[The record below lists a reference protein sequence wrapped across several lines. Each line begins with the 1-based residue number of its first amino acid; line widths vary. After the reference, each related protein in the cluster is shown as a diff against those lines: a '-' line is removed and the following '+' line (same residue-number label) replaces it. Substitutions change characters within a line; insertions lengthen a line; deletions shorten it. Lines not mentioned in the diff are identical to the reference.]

1 MDIKRGSVIFN
12 RRASLNVYKQG
23 TNEIIDALKQAI

>member
-1 MDIKRGSVIFN
+1 MDIKRGSAIKYY
-12 RRASLNVYKQG
+12 RASLNVYKQG